1 MSRSGNGRGRALGA
15 ALTAFAFAFV
25 VAACSSGSAADSP
38 GGAGGPSSG
47 AGRTASAAGTKAAGG
62 AADATPKL
70 PYSDT
75 CQALTATDFQ
85 ALGLT
90 LTIADHGLSNVA
102 DICFYQV
109 KASDGTTA
117 SPSVE
122 FFPDSTYEAVRGLF
136 NKTEYKFK
144 AVSGIGDDAYVYT
157 TLDLVL
163 TVKAKGYVFAVSN
176 TGLGGSVGSGD
187 PEADLETLAKDVVG
201 RL

>member
-1 MSRSGNGRGRALGA
+1 MSRFGIARERVLGA
-15 ALTAFAFAFV
+15 ALVAVAVAA
-25 VAACSSGSAADSP
+25 AACSSGSA
-38 GGAGGPSSG
+38 GASVG
-47 AGRTASAAGTKAAGG
+47 AGRTASAAGTKAIAG
-62 AADATPKL
+62 AAGATAAGAANATPKL

-75 CQALTATDFQ
+75 CQALAATDFQ

-90 LTIADHGLSNVA
+90 LTTADHGLSNVA

-136 NKTEYKFK
+136 NKTEYMYK

-157 TLDLVL
+157 TLDPVL
-163 TVKAKGYVFAVSN
+163 TVKDKGYVFTISS

-187 PEADLETLAKDVVG
+187 PEADLETLAKDVIG

>member
-1 MSRSGNGRGRALGA
+1 MSRFGNGRGQALGA
-15 ALTAFAFAFV
+15 ALVAFAVA
-25 VAACSSGSAADSP
+25 VAACSSGSAVGSP
-38 GGAGGPSSG
+38 GGG
-47 AGRTASAAGTKAAGG
+47 GRTASAAGTRAAGG
-62 AADATPKL
+62 AAGATPRL

-122 FFPDSTYEAVRGLF
+122 FFPVDTYEAARALF

-144 AVSGIGDDAYVYT
+144 AVSGIGDDAYTYT
-157 TLDLVL
+157 TLDPVL
-163 TVKAKGYVFAVSN
+163 AVKAKGYVLELSS